1 MKHLSLSLLCLLCLP
16 AGSAA
21 AAGPAIVKV
30 NQLGFLPGAHK
41 LAVVPQAAGG
51 TRFEVVPAAGGKAVF
66 SATLGAPLRWD
77 ASGETVRI
85 ADFTAVTV
93 PGSYRIKVEGLPP
106 SDAFTIEP
114 GAYRALNAAALKAFY
129 FNRTAIALAPR
140 HAGAWARPAGHPDDK
155 VVIHASAASGS
166 RPAGTV
172 IASPKGWYDAGDYN
186 KYLPSSGISTYTLLA
201 AYEHFPRWFE
211 RLDVNIPESGN
222 GVPDIVD
229 EAMWN
234 LEWMLSMQDPADG
247 GVYHKL
253 TNLAFD
259 GMVMPHQAQKAPRYV
274 VAKSTSAALNFA
286 ATMAAASRVLAPY
299 QKQYPGMAA
308 KMLAASEAAWKWAQ
322 AHPAALFKNPP
333 DVLTG
338 EYGDARVDDEFAWA
352 AAELYIATGK
362 DSYYTAMQ
370 PETVSATYPAW
381 DDVRGLA
388 WMSLAH
394 HRDRLT
400 PLADRALI
408 AARVDGLAARLAQEW
423 RGSGYRVPMRA
434 QDFAW
439 GSNAVMLN
447 QAMMLLQGY
456 RLNGKPEYLQA
467 SQSALD
473 YVLGRNALAYSF
485 VTGFGT
491 RPSLHPH
498 HRPSQGDSVAAP
510 VPGWVT
516 GGPQPFQQDKAECP
530 PYPSTLPALSY
541 LDHVCSFASN
551 EVAINWNAP
560 LVYVSAALSEL
571 TQKSSTVSTTM
582 STDMSQTGN
591 ALDTLLRQEKL
602 LQFDRFSNDMALD
615 IGLRLV
621 ARARAREQ
629 AVTVEIAR
637 NGQVLFAHGME
648 GTPPDHAEW
657 IRRKAR
663 LANRTGHSSF
673 YTHTEAIRNGID
685 HDAIPTFDPR
695 EYAAH
700 GGAFPVVVRGTGQV
714 GTITVSGLPGP
725 EDHQLVVDVLKDYLK
740 VKGDI

>member
-1 MKHLSLSLLCLLCLP
+1 MRRFIPLLLCV

-21 AAGPAIVKV
+21 AETPIVKV
-30 NQLGFLPGAHK
+30 NQIGFLPESQK
-41 LAVVPQAAGG
+41 LAVAPQSAGN
-51 TRFEVVPAAGGKAVF
+51 RFEVVPAAGGKAVF
-66 SATLGAPLRWD
+66 SGQFGAPTRWD

-85 ADFTAVTV
+85 ADFSGLAA
-93 PGSYRIKVEGLPP
+93 PGQYRIRVDGLPL
-106 SDAFTIEP
+106 SDAFTVKP
-114 GAYRALNAAALKAFY
+114 DNYRALSAASLKAFY
-129 FNRTAIALAPR
+129 FNRTAIALAPQY
-140 HAGAWARPAGHPDDK
+140 AGAWARPAGHPDDK
-155 VVIHASAASGS
+155 VLVHASAASNA
-166 RPAGTV
+166 RPTGAV
-172 IASPKGWYDAGDYN
+172 IASSKGWYDAGDYN
-186 KYLPSSGISTYTLLA
+186 KYLPSSGITTYTLLA
-201 AYEHFPRWFE
+201 AYEHFPRWFDK
-211 RLDVNIPESGN
+211 LDVNIPESGN
-222 GVPDIVD
+222 GVPDVID

-234 LEWMLSMQDPADG
+234 LEWMLSMQDPLDG

-253 TNLAFD
+253 TNLKFD
-259 GMVMPHQAQKAPRYV
+259 AMVLPHLAQKEPRYV
-274 VAKSTSAALNFA
+274 VAKSTAAALNFA

-308 KMLAASEAAWKWAQ
+308 KMLAASEAAFKWAQ
-322 AHPAALFKNPP
+322 ANPALLFKNPA
-333 DVLTG
+333 DVVTG

-352 AAELYIATGK
+352 AAELYISTGK
-362 DSYYTAMQ
+362 DSYYTALQ
-370 PETVSATYPAW
+370 PETVSNTYPAW

-400 PLADRALI
+400 PLADRTLI
-408 AARVDGLAARLAQEW
+408 AARVDGLAARLANEW
-423 RGSGYRVPMRA
+423 RTSGYRVPMRA
-434 QDFAW
+434 ADFVW

-473 YVLGRNALAYSF
+473 YVLGRNALGYSF
-485 VTGFGT
+485 VTGFGA
-491 RPSLHPH
+491 RPSMHPH

-560 LVYVSAALSEL
+560 LVYVTAALSEL
-571 TQKSSTVSTTM
+571 TPKATMQTSTP
-582 STDMSQTGN
+582 
-591 ALDTLLRQEKL
+591 LDLLRRQEAL
-602 LQFDRFSNDMALD
+602 LQFDRFGNDMALD
-615 IGLRLV
+615 IGLKLV
-621 ARARAREQ
+621 ERARAQ
-629 AVTVEIAR
+629 KQTVTVEIAR

-648 GTPPDHAEW
+648 GAPRDHLDW
-657 IRRKAR
+657 IRRKSN

-673 YTHTEAIRNGID
+673 FIHTQAVLDGLD
-685 HDAIPTFDPR
+685 YDAIPSFDPR

-725 EDHQLVVDVLKDYLK
+725 QDHQLVVDVLKDYLQ
-740 VKGDI
+740 VKGEI